1 MPRML
6 SRISAAVGKASL
18 LLLVVV
24 LFGAAGVARAA
35 GGDGT
40 GGSRAAAR
48 PSKEFAKESGKEF
61 AREPAPAGRL
71 PTAVVVDRVQRR
83 YDAAQDF
90 RAEFNQTLTSQ
101 AMNRQTRSA
110 GEVLLKKPGLMRW
123 NYRTP
128 EARMYLSDGAVLWL
142 YEPEDAQAFK
152 QDLKSS
158 QLPAALAFLTGTGKL
173 AEQFEVE
180 AVARTDPDFSKLI
193 GSGNPRDYLLA
204 LHPRQAQPQIKAIL
218 FVVEPDTFEVR
229 ETVITDA
236 QGNQNDVL
244 FSNIRTNTQ
253 IPASTFRFTPPAGVR
268 VIDTARLAK

>member
-1 MPRML
+1 
-6 SRISAAVGKASL
+6 
-18 LLLVVV
+18 
-24 LFGAAGVARAA
+24 
-35 GGDGT
+35 
-40 GGSRAAAR
+40 
-48 PSKEFAKESGKEF
+48 
-61 AREPAPAGRL
+61 
-71 PTAVVVDRVQRR
+71 
-83 YDAAQDF
+83 
-90 RAEFNQTLTSQ
+90 
-101 AMNRQTRSA
+101 
-110 GEVLLKKPGLMRW
+110 
-123 NYRTP
+123 
-128 EARMYLSDGAVLWL
+128 
-142 YEPEDAQAFK
+142 
-152 QDLKSS
+152 
-158 QLPAALAFLTGTGKL
+158 LPAALAFLTGTGKL

>member
-6 SRISAAVGKASL
+6 TRLSATVGKASL
-18 LLLVVV
+18 LLVLLCGAGVV
-24 LFGAAGVARAA
+24 GDGIASAAGA
-35 GGDGT
+35 GGETTAG
-40 GGSRAAAR
+40 RR
-48 PSKEFAKESGKEF
+48 SKESAKESAKE
-61 AREPAPAGRL
+61 PVPAGRL
-71 PTAVVVDRVQRR
+71 PTAVVVERVQRR

-101 AMNRQTRSA
+101 AMKRQTRSA

-180 AVARTDPDFSKLI
+180 AVARTDPDFGKF
-193 GSGNPRDYLLA
+193 GNPRDYLLA
-204 LHPRQAQPQIKAIL
+204 LHPRQAQPQIKSIL
-218 FVVEPDTFEVR
+218 FVVEPETFEVR

-244 FSNIRTNTQ
+244 FSSIRTNTQ
-253 IPASTFRFTPPAGVR
+253 IPASTFRFTPPPGVR
-268 VIDTARLAK
+268 VIDTARLSK

>member
-6 SRISAAVGKASL
+6 SRVSASVGKASL
-18 LLLVVV
+18 LLVIFFSAVGV
-24 LFGAAGVARAA
+24 GVATAA
-35 GGDGT
+35 GG
-40 GGSRAAAR
+40 GGAGGATTASRR
-48 PSKEFAKESGKEF
+48 SKELAKEQ
-61 AREPAPAGRL
+61 APPGRL

-90 RAEFNQTLTSQ
+90 RADFNQTLTSQ

-128 EARMYLSDGAVLWL
+128 EARMYLSDGALLWL

-173 AEQFEVE
+173 AEQFEIETVP
-180 AVARTDPDFSKLI
+180 RTDPDSSKF
-193 GSGNPRDYLLA
+193 GNPRDYLLA
-204 LHPRQAQPQIKAIL
+204 LHPRQAQPQIKSIL

-244 FSNIRTNTQ
+244 FSNIRTNTL

>member
-6 SRISAAVGKASL
+6 SRISGSVGKVSLVLVLLSGAGAVG
-18 LLLVVV
+18 V
-24 LFGAAGVARAA
+24 GAGVATAA
-35 GGDGT
+35 GA
-40 GGSRAAAR
+40 GGA
-48 PSKEFAKESGKEF
+48 GGGG
-61 AREPAPAGRL
+61 EPAASRRSRELAKDPVPASRL
-71 PTAVVVDRVQRR
+71 PTAVVVERVQRR

-101 AMNRQTRSA
+101 AMKRQTRSA

-128 EARMYLSDGAVLWL
+128 EARMYLSDGALLWL

-173 AEQFEVE
+173 AEQFEIQ
-180 AVARTDPDFSKLI
+180 AVARTDPDFGKLI

-204 LHPRQAQPQIKAIL
+204 LHPRQAQPQIKSIL
-218 FVVEPDTFEVR
+218 FVVEPETFEVR

-244 FSNIRTNTQ
+244 FSDIRTNTR

-268 VIDTARLAK
+268 VIDTARLSK